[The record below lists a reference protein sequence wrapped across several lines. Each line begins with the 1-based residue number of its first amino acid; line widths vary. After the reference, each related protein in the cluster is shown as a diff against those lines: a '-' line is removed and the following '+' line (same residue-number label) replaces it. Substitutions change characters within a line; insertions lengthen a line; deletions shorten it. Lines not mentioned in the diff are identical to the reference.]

1 LIQQCPQVMI
11 EPFLDVK
18 KAEEKEQIEKLKY
31 DRNRELEL
39 QERQMSQDEKNL
51 QEVFLNFFV
60 QSN

>member
-1 LIQQCPQVMI
+1 MI

-31 DRNRELEL
+31 DRNRESEL